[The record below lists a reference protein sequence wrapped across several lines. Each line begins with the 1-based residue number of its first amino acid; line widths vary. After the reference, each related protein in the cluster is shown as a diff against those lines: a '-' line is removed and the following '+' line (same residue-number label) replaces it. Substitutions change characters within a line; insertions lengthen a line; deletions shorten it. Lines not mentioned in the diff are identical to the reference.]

1 MLLLMVQF
9 VDGSEIES
17 EIEKSEIEACE
28 SEMVPVRGRYVAGSA
43 RDSQPCQVGGTD
55 VSEW

>member
-1 MLLLMVQF
+1 MVQF